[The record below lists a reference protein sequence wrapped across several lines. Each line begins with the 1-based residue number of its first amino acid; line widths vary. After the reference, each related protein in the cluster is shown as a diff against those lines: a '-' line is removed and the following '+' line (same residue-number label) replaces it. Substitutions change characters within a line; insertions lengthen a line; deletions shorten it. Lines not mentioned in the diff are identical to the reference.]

1 MPVLKCVW
9 SAAIDER
16 GALVCARHEAGVS
29 GRRVCRASVDRSSE
43 MAGTLA
49 KSKYSMLMFSMAL
62 PDDSGGG
69 GADIVRAGGSWL

>member
-1 MPVLKCVW
+1 M
-9 SAAIDER
+9 
-16 GALVCARHEAGVS
+16 S